1 MIFCFLLQYL
11 DNNSLLKRYHSGFR
25 PGDFWVHQQLLTT
38 YDTYNVSDANPSL
51 EEVFS

>member
-11 DNNSLLKRYHSGFR
+11 DNNNLLKRYQSGFR
-25 PGDFWVHQQLLTT
+25 SGDFWVHQQLLTT
-38 YDTYNVSDANPSL
+38 SDIYNVFDAKSSL